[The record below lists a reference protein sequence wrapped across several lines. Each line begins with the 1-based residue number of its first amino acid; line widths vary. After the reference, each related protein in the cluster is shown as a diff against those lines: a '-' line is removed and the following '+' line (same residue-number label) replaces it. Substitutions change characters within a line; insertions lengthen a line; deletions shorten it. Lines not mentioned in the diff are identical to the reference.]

1 MIITLA
7 GRRIDEENAETPRFP
22 LANVKKVQ
30 EQIETLFSER
40 GVKGL
45 VCSAAA
51 GADLIALEAA
61 KKLNIKRRIIL
72 TSSREDFRENSVADR
87 PGEWGEIFDKVYK
100 ELSDSRDIVEVKS
113 AAKGDDLYLEAN
125 DTILNEALLF
135 AEKLDAEN
143 GGGNSNISASEKV
156 LAVIVWEGASRGEN
170 DVTAD
175 FMNKAKKMNL
185 ETIQILT
192 K

>member
-7 GRRIDEENAETPRFP
+7 GRRIDEENTETPRFP

-30 EQIETLFSER
+30 EQIEILFSER

-51 GADLIALEAA
+51 GADLIALETAE
-61 KKLNIKRRIIL
+61 KLNIKRRIIL
-72 TSSREDFRENSVADR
+72 TSSHEDFRENSVADR
-87 PGEWGEIFDKVYK
+87 PGEWGKIFDKIYK
-100 ELSDSRDIVEVKS
+100 ELSGSRDIVEVKS

-135 AEKLDAEN
+135 AEKIDAEN
-143 GGGNSNISASEKV
+143 GEGNSGISASDKV
-156 LAVIVWEGASRGEN
+156 LAVIVWEGASRGKD

-175 FMNKAKKMNL
+175 FMSKAKKMNL
-185 ETIQILT
+185 EIVQILT